1 MDLND
6 LYFRHQLSMM
16 RAHSAQGS
24 DNRRRHCADA
34 RGIAGEISLFQRKAG
49 AGAAVGWSLAD
60 HRTETCQGAHQ

>member
-16 RAHSAQGS
+16 QAHTAEGS
-24 DNRRRHCADA
+24 DNRSRHCADA

-49 AGAAVGWSLAD
+49 AGAAAGWSLAG
-60 HRTETCQGAHQ
+60 HHTTICQGAHQ